1 MADVVRIALDEGQRA
16 VTDIRTKADEIIQY
30 IDSQLSQLI
39 TNFSGWWE
47 GDAYNAFLED
57 WNATKAVFR
66 SKIYDEIIAYSNNLD
81 TAVKSQSEQDIS
93 NAGAIKIN

>member
-16 VTDIRTKADEIIQY
+16 VSDIKVKADEIMQY
-30 IDSQLSQLI
+30 IDQQLSQLI

-47 GDAYNAFLED
+47 GDAYKAFLED
-57 WNATKAVFR
+57 WNATKAIFR
-66 SKIYDEIIAYSNNLD
+66 DKIYNEIITYAGNLD
-81 TAVKSQSEQDIS
+81 TAVKAQSEQDIS